1 MKKKPSFFEK
11 LTGTINVDEEQNLG
25 VLDNQKNEEEPEMI
39 EETNNEEDEA
49 QLAVDLYQTP
59 THIILQTMVAG
70 VRPDDLDISISRESV
85 SIHGKR
91 EGPRNIPDEDW
102 FFKDLYWGAFTR
114 TVTLPAEIETEEAEA
129 IENHGLLIIRM
140 PKIDRE
146 KKMKIKVKSK

>member
-1 MKKKPSFFEK
+1 MRKKPSFFET
-11 LTGTINVDEEQNLG
+11 LTGTINVEEEQNLG
-25 VLDNQKNEEEPEMI
+25 VLDSQKNEEDLETT
-39 EETNNEEDEA
+39 EEANNGEEEA

-59 THIILQTMVAG
+59 THIVLQTMVAG

-85 SIHGKR
+85 TIHGRR

-102 FFKDLYWGAFTR
+102 FSKDLYWGAFAKTIA
-114 TVTLPAEIETEEAEA
+114 LPAEIETEEAEA